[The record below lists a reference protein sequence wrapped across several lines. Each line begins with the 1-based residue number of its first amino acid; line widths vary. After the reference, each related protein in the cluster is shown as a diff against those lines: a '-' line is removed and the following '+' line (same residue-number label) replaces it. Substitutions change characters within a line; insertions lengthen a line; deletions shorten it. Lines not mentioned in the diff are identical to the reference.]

1 MSEDA
6 VLNVNDD
13 DSDVFLM
20 ERAWKEAVLPNA
32 LHIVRDGQEAIDYL
46 SGTAQFADRT
56 AYPIPAFVL
65 LDLKLPKMHG
75 LKLLNWISEHPATQA
90 LSVVILSSSTTDRDI
105 KASRTLGITDYWVKS
120 GERRVLVRMLARLKE
135 SLL

>member
-6 VLNVNDD
+6 VLYVDDD